1 MNTDNKSLK
10 KELDRMLQLYKK
22 LEFDQ
27 KLNQN
32 ISQLK
37 KLADKQEQLAEQGK
51 ANDEQKADNKQPT
64 GDNKNDKQDKAG
76 DDKKSAEQKAADDK
90 EKTDRLEQQ
99 QKNLN
104 KEFEDIKRTWTS

>member
-1 MNTDNKSLK
+1 MNCRKMNTDNKSLK

-37 KLADKQEQLAEQGK
+37 KLAEKQEQLAEQSK
-51 ANDEQKADNKQPT
+51 ADDQKKADDKAGDNKQNDKQQKP
-64 GDNKNDKQDKAG
+64 GDDKKAGDKQDKAAG
-76 DDKKSAEQKAADDK
+76 
-90 EKTDRLEQQ
+90 R
-99 QKNLN
+99 
-104 KEFEDIKRTWTS
+104 